1 MISRFT
7 TAIVGSTIGF
17 VLLTAT
23 AGVATAQ
30 HGGGHSGGM
39 SGAGGGMGGFGWWP
53 LFGSLILLSV
63 LLIVG
68 YRVYANE
75 GSPADERTHTDT
87 ALSTLRT
94 QYARGEISEEEF
106 EERRRRLEA

>member
-1 MISRFT
+1 MTSRFT
-7 TAIVGSTIGF
+7 TAIVRSTIGS

-39 SGAGGGMGGFGWWP
+39 GGVGGGMGGLGWWP
-53 LFGSLILLSV
+53 LFGSLVLLSV
-63 LLIVG
+63 LLLVG
-68 YRVYANE
+68 YGVYTNE
-75 GSPADERTHTDT
+75 GSPANDRTHTDT

-106 EERRRRLEA
+106 EERRQRLE